1 MYAREGAVPEQNMA
15 ARVNCTIL
23 TESSFSFPPQLP
35 VEEREVQ
42 VSEISPDPGP
52 DLRWNLPVTELHI
65 LTL

>member
-52 DLRWNLPVTELHI
+52 DLR
-65 LTL
+65 